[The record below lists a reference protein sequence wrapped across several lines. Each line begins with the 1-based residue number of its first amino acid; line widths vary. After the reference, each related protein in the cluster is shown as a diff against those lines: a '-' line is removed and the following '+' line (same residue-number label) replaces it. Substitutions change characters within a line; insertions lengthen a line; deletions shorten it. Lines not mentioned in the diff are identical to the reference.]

1 MRILS
6 SAALTL
12 TLLAGSAFGASK
24 EMQELQRDIAQLQS
38 QLQALQSSQD
48 QKLAAIQALVTQS
61 LDAAGKANT
70 AVSVLAATVN
80 QTLEREL
87 KSQMT
92 PVAGL
97 AAKVDNTNNDVAEVR
112 NQVSDLNLSMNKVL
126 QRLGDISDAIKVIQ
140 APAAPPPTAG
150 TGATSAPPPAAVLYQ
165 NAYRDQDAGKY
176 DLALSGFTDFLKFY
190 PEDPNAPRAQF
201 NIGEAHRGLKKFELA
216 AQDYDAVI
224 ERYPSSDITPDAYL
238 SKGIALREAGRKS
251 DSAATFRALI
261 ANFSRSS
268 QAAKARDELRALGLS
283 ATGPTPAKSPVRR
296 AK

>member
-140 APAAPPPTAG
+140 APAAAPPTAG

-201 NIGEAHRGLKKFELA
+201 NIGEAHRGLKKFDLA

>member
-1 MRILS
+1 
-6 SAALTL
+6 
-12 TLLAGSAFGASK
+12 
-24 EMQELQRDIAQLQS
+24 MQELQRDIAQLQS

-112 NQVSDLNLSMNKVL
+112 NQVSDLNLSMNKIL

-140 APAAPPPTAG
+140 APAAPPPNAG

-201 NIGEAHRGLKKFELA
+201 NIGEAHRGLKKFDFA

-238 SKGIALREAGRKS
+238 SKGIALREAGRKT